1 MSLAISGHCRNHA
14 QVWSQRIE
22 AIAPVCVLGGIIWGA
37 ILRFH
42 FPSTPLSDPDT
53 WGYLNPALTWLSGL
67 GFQQTAGRNWLYPG
81 ILAGILKFGGDFSWI
96 TYVQHILGLLAAWIM
111 WMTYRLWRMLLP
123 QRIAWLRI
131 LEIPIGL
138 SAVFLYLL
146 SSRSIVFEASIRP
159 EGVEGFFGFSYLFCV
174 VCYFSARWRCCCS
187 WRSIVFGAGSLAG
200 SYLLF
205 LLKPVVGFALLFA
218 FIPVIVGTVGKG
230 SLAARLGPLL
240 VGLALIALLVVAPHI
255 LGFQKDGASQK
266 FLPLTLVS
274 VHAKQI
280 VGNAQKPYSQ
290 SSIGQHQDASEDAF
304 YQSLEKAFLEAKRD
318 PGGFQLL
325 GFNADY
331 IIYSSNV
338 FQEVARRQHWN
349 DRQLAAFCYSVY
361 LKTWLGS
368 PLEMLAKVCRQLTV
382 FFFPPR
388 KDFYSGITGFNF
400 GRAFLYSLHSM
411 PTSPKLRPSVQA
423 LYSSYLDKLRYPPGN
438 DRDSGGGRFFR
449 FVAELVEKL
458 SVWVQLGFF
467 VALILTWFKRGVS
480 RLRLSGLAVLVVATL
495 TYGTVLTVAVVHTL
509 DIERYR
515 ISYSPFYLLT
525 LAMMTTFLLVVA
537 SRLVTR
543 SSLGRP
549 KQNSGEHAFY
559 SSKSARV

>member
-37 ILRFH
+37 MLRFH
-42 FPSTPLSDPDT
+42 FPSTPLSDPDI

-67 GFQQTAGRNWLYPG
+67 GFQQTAGRNWLYPA

-123 QRIAWLRI
+123 QRTAWLRI

-255 LGFQKDGASQK
+255 LWFHKDGVSQRFCRLRSYQFMPNKLSGTRRNLTRKVRSVSIRTHRKMLSINLWKRLFSRRRGIRVVVNSLASMR
-266 FLPLTLVS
+266 
-274 VHAKQI
+274 I
-280 VGNAQKPYSQ
+280 I
-290 SSIGQHQDASEDAF
+290 SS
-304 YQSLEKAFLEAKRD
+304 
-318 PGGFQLL
+318 
-325 GFNADY
+325 
-331 IIYSSNV
+331 
-338 FQEVARRQHWN
+338 
-349 DRQLAAFCYSVY
+349 
-361 LKTWLGS
+361 
-368 PLEMLAKVCRQLTV
+368 TV
-382 FFFPPR
+382 RMF
-388 KDFYSGITGFNF
+388 SG
-400 GRAFLYSLHSM
+400 
-411 PTSPKLRPSVQA
+411 KLRGGNIGMIV
-423 LYSSYLDKLRYPPGN
+423 SSP
-438 DRDSGGGRFFR
+438 R
-449 FVAELVEKL
+449 FVIR
-458 SVWVQLGFF
+458 F
-467 VALILTWFKRGVS
+467 I
-480 RLRLSGLAVLVVATL
+480 
-495 TYGTVLTVAVVHTL
+495 
-509 DIERYR
+509 
-515 ISYSPFYLLT
+515 
-525 LAMMTTFLLVVA
+525 
-537 SRLVTR
+537 
-543 SSLGRP
+543 
-549 KQNSGEHAFY
+549 
-559 SSKSARV
+559 